1 TAPQPVTNREFTRA
15 LASAVHRPAVAHVP
29 AAALKLVAG
38 DFASDI
44 LGGQNVLP
52 RRLLD
57 AGFTFQHTMID
68 QGIGAALR

>member
-1 TAPQPVTNREFTRA
+1 
-15 LASAVHRPAVAHVP
+15 VP